1 MERVKKI
8 PVMCY
13 VIADF
18 ISAALAWL
26 LFYTVRAGLLQ
37 DTGAYPIST
46 KAWLYILVI
55 VPVGWLMLY
64 TIAGSYTSLYK
75 KSRLAELSHTFKLS
89 IAGSVVL
96 FVLFVLND
104 YPYSRPYYLKAFI
117 ILVALHFLITII
129 SRLLLL
135 FIVKKQIQSGK
146 IQFNTLLITS
156 LELEAGT
163 INTTAGYLK
172 DGGFVYTNR
181 IILTETPVTENLQE
195 LENIILAN
203 QVQLVVIALEPQKE
217 AITAHILQRLT
228 EVDIDIKLL
237 PQTFDIIS
245 GSVKSQNVLGGP
257 FIEINN
263 QLMAP
268 WQMNVKRLTD
278 IVGSIIA
285 IVILL
290 PLYLLVAVRVRISSA
305 GPVIYSQQRVG
316 YRNKLFDILKFRSMY
331 TDAEKNGP
339 MLSSDNDPRITLWG
353 RTMRKWRL
361 DELPQFWNV
370 LKGDM
375 SLVGPRPE
383 RKFYIDKIVQQF
395 PYYRYLL
402 KVKPGITSWGMVQF
416 GYAENINQMIERAKY
431 DLVYIENISLLLD
444 FKILLHTMK
453 IILLGKGK

>member
-13 VIADF
+13 VAADF
-18 ISAALAWL
+18 FSAALAWL
-26 LFYTVRAGLLQ
+26 LFYMARAGLLQ
-37 DTGAYPIST
+37 DAGAYPIST
-46 KAWLYILVI
+46 QAWIYILVI

-64 TIAGSYTSLYK
+64 TVAGSYTSLYK
-75 KSRLAELSHTFKLS
+75 KSRLAEVIHSFKLTV
-89 IAGSVVL
+89 AGSLVL
-96 FVLFVLND
+96 FVVFVLND
-104 YPYSRPYYLKAFI
+104 FPYSKPYYLNAFI
-117 ILVALHFLITII
+117 ILLTIHFFVTVIARLI
-129 SRLLLL
+129 LLS
-135 FIVKKQIQSGK
+135 IVKKQIQTGK
-146 IQFNTLLITS
+146 IKFNTLLITNRR
-156 LELEAGT
+156 LEADT
-163 INTTAGYLK
+163 IIATAGYLR

-181 IILTETPVTENLQE
+181 IVLNENPVPENLQE
-195 LENIILAN
+195 LENIINAG
-203 QVQLVVIALEPQKE
+203 QVQLVVIALESKNE
-217 AITAHILQRLT
+217 TITAHILQRLT
-228 EVDIDIKLL
+228 EIDIDIKLL

-257 FIEINN
+257 FIGINN

-268 WQMNVKRLTD
+268 WQMNIKRLTD
-278 IVGSIIA
+278 IVVSVIA

-290 PLYLLVAVRVRISSA
+290 PLYVYAAIRVKLSSP

-316 YRNKLFDILKFRSMY
+316 YRNRPFDILKFRSMY

-339 MLSSDNDPRITLWG
+339 MLSSDNDPRITPWG
-353 RTMRKWRL
+353 KTMRKWRL

-383 RKFYIDKIVQQF
+383 RKFYIDKIVLQF

-416 GYAENINQMIERAKY
+416 GYAENTGQMIERARY

-444 FKILLHTMK
+444 FKILLHTLR